1 MNVIHP
7 RCCGLDVHQKTVAA
21 CILVCQEDGK
31 KRREVRT
38 FGTWTQGLQ
47 RLADWLNAEGVTH
60 VAMEATGVYWKPVW
74 AILAGQFEL
83 LLVNAQH
90 IKAVPGRKTDVKDSE
105 WIAELLQHGLLR
117 SSFVPPPEIQD
128 LRELTRFR
136 AQLTQERSG
145 VANRIQKLLEGANI
159 KLGSV
164 ASDVMGA
171 SGQEM
176 LRAIIDGETNAER
189 LAQMARRRMR
199 SKIPE
204 LCLALEG
211 KVREH
216 HRDMLRRLLRH
227 WSFLE
232 EEIAALDEEIRKRIR
247 PFEKAV
253 TLWQTVPGINE
264 LSAWNLVAEIGVDM
278 QQFPSPQHLASW
290 AGLCPGNHESA
301 GKRKSGKT
309 RYGAP
314 WLKRALCQAAWAAS
328 HTRNTYFSAQYR
340 RLAARRG
347 KKRAILAVAHS
358 LLIVTYCILKQNR
371 PYEELGG
378 NYFDQIHADR
388 HKQYLVRKLEA
399 LGFQVSL
406 APAEQAA

>member
-1 MNVIHP
+1 MNVIHR

-21 CILVCQEDGK
+21 CVLVCLEDGK
-31 KRREVRT
+31 KHKEVRT
-38 FGTWTQGLQ
+38 FGTWTQDLE
-47 RLADWLNAEGVTH
+47 RLADWLSAQGVTH

-74 AILAGQFEL
+74 AVLAGQFEL

-105 WIAELLQHGLLR
+105 WIADLLQHGLLR

-128 LRELTRFR
+128 LRELTRYR
-136 AQLTQERSG
+136 TQLTQERSA
-145 VANRIQKLLEGANI
+145 VANRIQKLLEGANL

-164 ASDVMGA
+164 ASDVMGI
-171 SGQEM
+171 SGQQM
-176 LRAIIDGETNAER
+176 LRAIIAGETDAKS
-189 LAQMARRRMR
+189 LARMAKRRMR

-204 LCLALEG
+204 LCLALDG
-211 KVREH
+211 KVRDH

-227 WSFLE
+227 WTFLGD
-232 EEIAALDEEIRKRIR
+232 EIVSLDEMIRGRMR

-253 TLWQTVPGINE
+253 ALWLSIPGINE
-264 LSAWNLVAEIGVDM
+264 LTAWNLVAEIGVNMD
-278 QQFPSPQHLASW
+278 QFPSPQQWASW
-290 AGLCPGNHESA
+290 AGLCPGNNESA

-347 KKRAILAVAHS
+347 KKRAIIAVAHS
-358 LLIVTYCILKQNR
+358 LLIVIYCTLKQNR
-371 PYEELGG
+371 TYQELGG
-378 NYFDQIHADR
+378 NYFDQIHTER
-388 HKQYLVRKLEA
+388 HQRYFVKKLEA
-399 LGFQVSL
+399 LGFQVHL
-406 APAEQAA
+406 VPAEQAA